1 MSEPKK
7 IADSFGRIHDYLRI
21 SLTDRCNLRCTYCM
35 PAEGIVLREKSE
47 FMTSE
52 EIIEI
57 ATTFVKMGVKKIR
70 LTGGEP
76 LIKKDIVNIL
86 TQLSHLPIELTLTT
100 NAVLVDKYL
109 QTFKDVGIKSL
120 NVSLDSL
127 KAARMNAISR
137 RAYFNRI
144 MANIDLLIDSEIDVK
159 LNVVLMKGV
168 NDDEIID
175 FIEYTK
181 VNKVDIR
188 FIEFMPFSGNEWDR
202 SKMVSIQEI
211 LDVANEQFLSIQKL
225 EEKPNSTS
233 RNYRVDGYVGT
244 FGVISTVTNPFC
256 DSCNRI
262 RLTADGK
269 LKNCLFSADE
279 SDLLT
284 QLRSGQDIIPMIRAA
299 VASKKEKLAGMDSFE
314 SEQGKEIFSKN
325 RSMISIGG

>member
-7 IADSFGRIHDYLRI
+7 ITDAFGRVHEYLRI

-35 PAEGIVLREKSE
+35 PAEGIVLRDKSE

-57 ATTFVKMGVKKIR
+57 ASTFVKMGVKKIR

-86 TQLSHLPIELTLTT
+86 TQLSQLPIELTLTT
-100 NAVLVDKYL
+100 NAVLVDKHID
-109 QTFKDVGIKSL
+109 TFKNVGMKSL

-127 KAARMNAISR
+127 KAERMNAISR
-137 RAYFNRI
+137 REYFARI
-144 MANIDLLIDSEIDVK
+144 IANIDLLIESEIDVK
-159 LNVVLMKGV
+159 VNVVLMKGV
-168 NDDEIID
+168 NDDEILD

-181 VNKVDIR
+181 FNKVDVR

-202 SKMVSIQEI
+202 SKMVSLQEI
-211 LDVANEQFLSIQKL
+211 LDVANEQFPSIQKL
-225 EEKPNSTS
+225 EEKPNFTS

-244 FGVISTVTNPFC
+244 FGVISTVSNPFC

-269 LKNCLFSADE
+269 VKNCLFSAEE

-284 QLRSGQDIIPMIRAA
+284 QLRKGDDIRPVIRAA

-314 SEQGKEIFSKN
+314 TEQGKEIFSKN

>member
-1 MSEPKK
+1 
-7 IADSFGRIHDYLRI
+7 
-21 SLTDRCNLRCTYCM
+21 M
-35 PAEGIVLREKSE
+35 PAEGIVLRDKSE

-57 ATTFVKMGVKKIR
+57 ASTFVKMGVKKIR

-86 TQLSHLPIELTLTT
+86 TQLSQLPIELTLTT
-100 NAVLVDKYL
+100 NAVLVDKHID
-109 QTFKDVGIKSL
+109 TFKNVGMKSL

-127 KAARMNAISR
+127 KAERMNAISR
-137 RAYFNRI
+137 REYFARI
-144 MANIDLLIDSEIDVK
+144 IANIDLLIESEIDVK

-168 NDDEIID
+168 NDDEILD

-181 VNKVDIR
+181 FNKVDVR

-202 SKMVSIQEI
+202 SKMVSLQEI
-211 LDVANEQFLSIQKL
+211 LDVANEQFPSIQKL
-225 EEKPNSTS
+225 EEKPNFTS

-244 FGVISTVTNPFC
+244 FGVISTVSNPFC

-269 LKNCLFSADE
+269 VKNCLFSAEE

-284 QLRSGQDIIPMIRAA
+284 QLRKGDDIRPVIRAA

-314 SEQGKEIFSKN
+314 TEQGKEIFSKN

>member
-7 IADSFGRIHDYLRI
+7 IADSFGRVHDYLRI

-86 TQLSHLPIELTLTT
+86 TQLSQLPIELTLTS
-100 NAVLVDKYL
+100 NAVLVDKYID
-109 QTFKDVGIKSL
+109 TFKNVGIKSL

-127 KAARMNAISR
+127 KAERMNAISR
-137 RAYFNRI
+137 RAYFDRI

-168 NDDEIID
+168 NDDEILD

-181 VNKVDIR
+181 VNKVDVR

-202 SKMVSIQEI
+202 SKMVSLQEI

-233 RNYRVDGYVGT
+233 RNYRVDGYLGT

>member
-86 TQLSHLPIELTLTT
+86 TQLSQLPIELTLTT
-100 NAVLVDKYL
+100 NAVLVDKYID
-109 QTFKDVGIKSL
+109 TFKNVGIKSL

-127 KAARMNAISR
+127 KAERMNAISR
-137 RAYFNRI
+137 RAYFDRI
-144 MANIDLLIDSEIDVK
+144 MANIDLLIDSEIDIK

-175 FIEYTK
+175 FIEFTK
-181 VNKVDIR
+181 TNKVDVR

-202 SKMVSIQEI
+202 SKMVSLQEI

>member
-1 MSEPKK
+1 
-7 IADSFGRIHDYLRI
+7 
-21 SLTDRCNLRCTYCM
+21 
-35 PAEGIVLREKSE
+35 
-47 FMTSE
+47 
-52 EIIEI
+52 
-57 ATTFVKMGVKKIR
+57 MGVKKIR

-76 LIKKDIVNIL
+76 LIKKDILNIL
-86 TQLSHLPIELTLTT
+86 TQLSQLPIELTLTT
-100 NAVLVDKYL
+100 NAVLVDKYID
-109 QTFKDVGIKSL
+109 TFKNVGIKSL

-127 KAARMNAISR
+127 KAERMNAISR
-137 RAYFNRI
+137 REYFARI
-144 MANIDLLIDSEIDVK
+144 IANIDLLTESEIDVK

-168 NDDEIID
+168 NDDEILD

-181 VNKVDIR
+181 FNKVEVR
-188 FIEFMPFSGNEWDR
+188 FIEFMPFSGNEWGR
-202 SKMVSIQEI
+202 SKMVSLQEI
-211 LDVANEQFLSIQKL
+211 LDVANEQFPSIQKM
-225 EEKPNSTS
+225 EEKPNFTS
-233 RNYRVDGYVGT
+233 RNYRVEGYEGT

-269 LKNCLFSADE
+269 LKNCLFSAEE

-284 QLRSGQDIIPMIRAA
+284 QLRNGDDIRPVIRAA

>member
-1 MSEPKK
+1 LSELKK
-7 IADSFGRIHDYLRI
+7 IADSFGRVHDYLRI

-57 ATTFVKMGVKKIR
+57 ASTFVEMGVKKIR

-86 TQLSHLPIELTLTT
+86 TRLSQLPIELTLTT
-100 NAVLVDKYL
+100 NAVLVDKYID
-109 QTFKDVGIKSL
+109 TFKNIGIKSL

-127 KAARMNAISR
+127 KPERMNAISR
-137 RAYFNRI
+137 RVYFDRI
-144 MANIDLLIDSEIDVK
+144 MANINLLIDSEMDIK
-159 LNVVLMKGV
+159 LNVVLMKGI
-168 NDDEIID
+168 NDDEILD

-181 VNKVDIR
+181 VNKVDVR
-188 FIEFMPFSGNEWDR
+188 FIEFMPFSGNGWDR
-202 SKMVSIQEI
+202 SKMVSLQEI
-211 LDVANEQFLSIQKL
+211 INVANEQFMSIQKL
-225 EEKPNSTS
+225 EEKANSTA
-233 RNYRVDGYVGT
+233 RNYRVNGYAGT

-284 QLRSGQDIIPMIRAA
+284 QLRTGKDIIPVIQSA

-314 SEQGKEIFSKN
+314 TEQGKEIFSRN

>member
-7 IADSFGRIHDYLRI
+7 ITDAFGRVHEYLRI

-35 PAEGIVLREKSE
+35 PAEGIVLRDKSE

-57 ATTFVKMGVKKIR
+57 ASTFVKMGVKKIR

-86 TQLSHLPIELTLTT
+86 TQLSQLPIELTLTT
-100 NAVLVDKYL
+100 NAVLVDKHID
-109 QTFKDVGIKSL
+109 TFKNVGMKSL

-127 KAARMNAISR
+127 KAERMNAISR
-137 RAYFNRI
+137 REYFARI
-144 MANIDLLIDSEIDVK
+144 IANIDLLIESEIDVK
-159 LNVVLMKGV
+159 VNVVLMKGV
-168 NDDEIID
+168 NDDEILD

-181 VNKVDIR
+181 FNKVDVR

-202 SKMVSIQEI
+202 SKMVSLQEI
-211 LDVANEQFLSIQKL
+211 LDVANEQFPSIQKL
-225 EEKPNSTS
+225 EEKPNFTS

-244 FGVISTVTNPFC
+244 FGVISTVSNPFC

-269 LKNCLFSADE
+269 VKNCLFSAEE

-284 QLRSGQDIIPMIRAA
+284 QLRNGDDIRPVIRAA

-314 SEQGKEIFSKN
+314 TEQGKEIFSKN

>member
-1 MSEPKK
+1 LSEPKK

>member
-7 IADSFGRIHDYLRI
+7 ITDAFGRVHDYLRI

-35 PAEGIVLREKSE
+35 PAEGIVLRDKSE

-57 ATTFVKMGVKKIR
+57 ASTFVKMGVKKIR

-86 TQLSHLPIELTLTT
+86 TQLSQLPIELTLTT
-100 NAVLVDKYL
+100 NAVLVDKYID
-109 QTFKDVGIKSL
+109 TFKNIGIKSL

-127 KAARMNAISR
+127 KGERMNTISR
-137 RAYFNRI
+137 REYFARI
-144 MANIDLLIDSEIDVK
+144 MANIDLLIESEIDVK
-159 LNVVLMKGV
+159 VNVVLMKGV
-168 NDDEIID
+168 NDDEILD

-181 VNKVDIR
+181 FNKVDVR

-202 SKMVSIQEI
+202 SKMVSLQEI
-211 LDVANEQFLSIQKL
+211 LDIANEQFPSIQKL
-225 EEKPNSTS
+225 EEKPNFTS

-244 FGVISTVTNPFC
+244 FGVISTVSNPFC

-269 LKNCLFSADE
+269 VKNCLFSAEE

-284 QLRSGQDIIPMIRAA
+284 QLRNGDDIRPVIRAA

-314 SEQGKEIFSKN
+314 TEQGKEIFSKN

>member
-1 MSEPKK
+1 LSEPKK
-7 IADSFGRIHDYLRI
+7 ITDAFGRVHEYLRI

-35 PAEGIVLREKSE
+35 PAEGIVLRDKSE

-57 ATTFVKMGVKKIR
+57 ASTFVKMGVKKIR

-86 TQLSHLPIELTLTT
+86 TQLSQLPIELTLTT
-100 NAVLVDKYL
+100 NAVLVDKHID
-109 QTFKDVGIKSL
+109 TFKNVGMKSL

-127 KAARMNAISR
+127 KAERMNAISR
-137 RAYFNRI
+137 REYFARI
-144 MANIDLLIDSEIDVK
+144 IANIDLLIESEIDVK

-168 NDDEIID
+168 NDDEILD

-181 VNKVDIR
+181 FNKVDVR

-202 SKMVSIQEI
+202 SKMVSLQEI
-211 LDVANEQFLSIQKL
+211 LDVANEQFPSIQKL
-225 EEKPNSTS
+225 EEKPNFTS

-244 FGVISTVTNPFC
+244 FGVISTVSNPFC

-269 LKNCLFSADE
+269 VKNCLFSAEE

-284 QLRSGQDIIPMIRAA
+284 QLRKGDDIRPVIRAA

-314 SEQGKEIFSKN
+314 TEQGKEIFSKN

>member
-1 MSEPKK
+1 LSGPKK
-7 IADSFGRIHDYLRI
+7 ITDAFGRVHDYLRI

-35 PAEGIVLREKSE
+35 PAEGIVLRDKSE

-57 ATTFVKMGVKKIR
+57 ASTFVKMGVKKIR

-86 TQLSHLPIELTLTT
+86 TQLSQLPIELTLTT
-100 NAVLVDKYL
+100 NAVLVDKYID
-109 QTFKDVGIKSL
+109 TFKNIGIKSL

-127 KAARMNAISR
+127 KGERMNTISR
-137 RAYFNRI
+137 REYFARI
-144 MANIDLLIDSEIDVK
+144 MANIDLLIESEIDVK
-159 LNVVLMKGV
+159 VNVVLMKGV
-168 NDDEIID
+168 NDDEILD

-181 VNKVDIR
+181 FNKVDVR

-202 SKMVSIQEI
+202 SKMVSLQEI
-211 LDVANEQFLSIQKL
+211 LDIANEQFPSIQKL
-225 EEKPNSTS
+225 EEKPNFTS

-244 FGVISTVTNPFC
+244 FGVISTVSNPFC

-269 LKNCLFSADE
+269 VKNCLFSAEE

-284 QLRSGQDIIPMIRAA
+284 QLRNGDDIRPVIRAA

-314 SEQGKEIFSKN
+314 TEQGKEIFSKN

>member
-1 MSEPKK
+1 
-7 IADSFGRIHDYLRI
+7 
-21 SLTDRCNLRCTYCM
+21 M

-86 TQLSHLPIELTLTT
+86 TQLSQLPIELTLTT
-100 NAVLVDKYL
+100 NAVLVDKYID
-109 QTFKDVGIKSL
+109 TFKNVGIKSL

-127 KAARMNAISR
+127 KAERMNAISR
-137 RAYFNRI
+137 RAYFDRI

-168 NDDEIID
+168 NDDEILD

-181 VNKVDIR
+181 VNKVDVR

-202 SKMVSIQEI
+202 SKMVSLQEI

-225 EEKPNSTS
+225 EEKLNSTS
-233 RNYRVDGYVGT
+233 RNYRVDGYVGA

>member
-1 MSEPKK
+1 MSEPKN
-7 IADSFGRIHDYLRI
+7 IADSFGRVHDYLRI

-35 PAEGIVLREKSE
+35 PAEGIVLRDKSE

-57 ATTFVKMGVKKIR
+57 ASTFVKMGVKKIR

-86 TQLSHLPIELTLTT
+86 TQLSQLPIELTLTT
-100 NAVLVDKYL
+100 NAVLVDKHID
-109 QTFKDVGIKSL
+109 TFKNVGMKSL

-127 KAARMNAISR
+127 KAERMNAISR
-137 RAYFNRI
+137 REYFARI
-144 MANIDLLIDSEIDVK
+144 IANIDLLIESEIDVK

-168 NDDEIID
+168 NDDEILD

-181 VNKVDIR
+181 FNKVDVR

-202 SKMVSIQEI
+202 SKMVSLQEI
-211 LDVANEQFLSIQKL
+211 LDVANEQFPSIQKL
-225 EEKPNSTS
+225 EEKPNFTS

-244 FGVISTVTNPFC
+244 FGVISTVSNPFC

-269 LKNCLFSADE
+269 VKNCLFSAEE

-284 QLRSGQDIIPMIRAA
+284 QLRKGDDIRPVIRAA

-314 SEQGKEIFSKN
+314 TEQGKEIFSKN

>member
-7 IADSFGRIHDYLRI
+7 ITDAFGRVHDYLRI

-35 PAEGIVLREKSE
+35 PAEGIVLRDKSE

-57 ATTFVKMGVKKIR
+57 ASTFVKMGVKKIR

-86 TQLSHLPIELTLTT
+86 TQLSQLPIELTLTT
-100 NAVLVDKYL
+100 NAVLVDKHID
-109 QTFKDVGIKSL
+109 TFKNVGIKSL

-127 KAARMNAISR
+127 KAERMNAISR
-137 RAYFNRI
+137 REYFARI
-144 MANIDLLIDSEIDVK
+144 IANIDLLIESEIDVK

-168 NDDEIID
+168 NDDEILD

-181 VNKVDIR
+181 FNKVDVR

-202 SKMVSIQEI
+202 SKIVSLQEI
-211 LDVANEQFLSIQKL
+211 LDIANEQFPSIQKL
-225 EEKPNSTS
+225 EEKPNFTS
-233 RNYRVDGYVGT
+233 RNYRVNGYVGT
-244 FGVISTVTNPFC
+244 FGVISTVSNPFC

-269 LKNCLFSADE
+269 VKNCLFSAEE

-284 QLRSGQDIIPMIRAA
+284 QLRNGDDIRPVIRAA

-314 SEQGKEIFSKN
+314 TEQGKEIFSKN

>member
-7 IADSFGRIHDYLRI
+7 ITDAFGRVHEYLRI

-35 PAEGIVLREKSE
+35 PAEGIVLRDKSE

-57 ATTFVKMGVKKIR
+57 ASTFVKMGVKKIR

-86 TQLSHLPIELTLTT
+86 TQLSQLPIELTLTT
-100 NAVLVDKYL
+100 NAVLVDKHID
-109 QTFKDVGIKSL
+109 TFKNVGMKSL

-127 KAARMNAISR
+127 KAERMNAISR
-137 RAYFNRI
+137 REYFARI
-144 MANIDLLIDSEIDVK
+144 IANIDLLIESEIDVK

-168 NDDEIID
+168 NDDEILD

-181 VNKVDIR
+181 FNKVDVR

-202 SKMVSIQEI
+202 SKMVSLQEI
-211 LDVANEQFLSIQKL
+211 LDVANEQFPSIQKL
-225 EEKPNSTS
+225 EEKPNFTS

-244 FGVISTVTNPFC
+244 FGVISTVSNPFC

-269 LKNCLFSADE
+269 VKNCLFSAEE

-284 QLRSGQDIIPMIRAA
+284 QLRKGDDIRPVIRAA

-314 SEQGKEIFSKN
+314 TEQGKEIFSKN

>member
-175 FIEYTK
+175 FIEFTK
-181 VNKVDIR
+181 TNKVDVR

-202 SKMVSIQEI
+202 SKMVSLQEI

>member
-7 IADSFGRIHDYLRI
+7 ITDAFGRVHEYLRI

-35 PAEGIVLREKSE
+35 PAEGIVLRDKSE

-57 ATTFVKMGVKKIR
+57 ASTFVKMGVKKIR

-86 TQLSHLPIELTLTT
+86 TQLSQLPIELTLTT
-100 NAVLVDKYL
+100 NAVLVDKHID
-109 QTFKDVGIKSL
+109 TFKNVGMKSL

-127 KAARMNAISR
+127 KAERMNAISR
-137 RAYFNRI
+137 REYFARI
-144 MANIDLLIDSEIDVK
+144 IANIDLLIESEIDVK

-168 NDDEIID
+168 NDDEILD

-181 VNKVDIR
+181 FNKVDVR

-202 SKMVSIQEI
+202 SKMVSLQEI
-211 LDVANEQFLSIQKL
+211 LDVANEQFPSIQKL
-225 EEKPNSTS
+225 EEKPNFTS

-244 FGVISTVTNPFC
+244 FGVISTVSNPFC

-269 LKNCLFSADE
+269 VKNCLFSAEE

-284 QLRSGQDIIPMIRAA
+284 QLRNGDDIRPVIRAA

-314 SEQGKEIFSKN
+314 TEQGKEIFSKN

>member
-1 MSEPKK
+1 
-7 IADSFGRIHDYLRI
+7 
-21 SLTDRCNLRCTYCM
+21 M

-86 TQLSHLPIELTLTT
+86 TQLSQLPIELTLTT

-137 RAYFNRI
+137 RVYFDRI

-168 NDDEIID
+168 NDDEILD

-181 VNKVDIR
+181 VNKVDVR

-202 SKMVSIQEI
+202 SKMVSLQEI

>member
-86 TQLSHLPIELTLTT
+86 TQLSQLPIELTLTT

-137 RAYFNRI
+137 RVYFDRI

-168 NDDEIID
+168 NDDEILD

-181 VNKVDIR
+181 VNKVDVR

-202 SKMVSIQEI
+202 SKMVSLQEI